1 MAHVRLWPPVIDGS
15 MKIAILSSLLVVI
28 ILLLAI
34 FYLLFQP
41 GRSYQ
46 TSQPSIRTKQAAVG
60 RAVLEAARSDT
71 ITAKVVLAA
80 VQAAPEED
88 RALASD
94 LISGLSER

>member
-1 MAHVRLWPPVIDGS
+1 MIDRS

-28 ILLLAI
+28 VLLLAI

-46 TSQPSIRTKQAAVG
+46 ASKPSLRSKQAAVG

-71 ITAKVVLAA
+71 VTAKVVLAA
-80 VQAAPEED
+80 VQAASEED

-94 LISGLSER
+94 LIFGFSEP